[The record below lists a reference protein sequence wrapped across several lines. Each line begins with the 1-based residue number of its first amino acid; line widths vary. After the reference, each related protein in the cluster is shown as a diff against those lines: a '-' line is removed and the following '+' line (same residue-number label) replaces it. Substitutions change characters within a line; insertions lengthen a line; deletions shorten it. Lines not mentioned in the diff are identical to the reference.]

1 MNLFNKIFPFLN
13 DLQVQTDTAI
23 EIERTSNGMISTAK
37 HIFSLMAVIAV
48 IVIVVVILKAIKM
61 SRQHSKIQKTILSQ
75 VDRML
80 GEPAE
85 EQEDKTKVYCAYCGT
100 ELDENTK
107 KCPHCGA
114 NKKIEK

>member
-1 MNLFNKIFPFLN
+1 MIPAIILFVFMLSVLLFLTLRMLKIHKEELKFKKELE
-13 DLQVQTDTAI
+13 DL
-23 EIERTSNGMISTAK
+23 EGK
-37 HIFSLMAVIAV
+37 
-48 IVIVVVILKAIKM
+48 
-61 SRQHSKIQKTILSQ
+61 
-75 VDRML
+75 RML

-85 EQEDKTKVYCAYCGT
+85 DENIELIKIKVYCAYCGT